1 MHPVLSDVAISDL
14 KPDPESCGAMISNA
28 AAYFDEDSARLYDTR
43 HLEQISAMLKRCA
56 TLLQSQPV
64 AVRLSLAIS
73 SIDYRLGN
81 YRTAAEWAEKVC
93 HGDVSADTL
102 ALRGDVCHGDV
113 STDTFPPY
121 SDGDDINVC
130 QRIRPHDTFH
140 DTLEALSYAARA
152 YAKLGMYDIA
162 CDYYEKE
169 LELIPEEKKRELAV
183 ALNDYGVLLE
193 EMGCLEE
200 AADCLMKAFA
210 IQEELFGPDHPE
222 IISTFNNLG
231 LICTDMGDYKA
242 AESFYRRALRIS
254 LEYYKEGHPE
264 TAVLYGNL
272 GELIMHCCQNIEEDA
287 ENEAIMDAEAPAQSD
302 APEDTKSRLAE
313 ARHYLM
319 KALEITTNAYGP
331 SYPDNAC
338 TLNNLGLLED
348 LEGNHKKAREH
359 YRKALEIQRAA
370 AGGDHPHLAD
380 ILHNLGVSYID
391 EALKPFSSPES
402 FSSSS
407 VEQKKDALPL
417 LRKALACEKKA
428 LAILAVVFDSTHPSV
443 EMLQNEVE
451 WLENELG

>member
-1 MHPVLSDVAISDL
+1 
-14 KPDPESCGAMISNA
+14 
-28 AAYFDEDSARLYDTR
+28 
-43 HLEQISAMLKRCA
+43 
-56 TLLQSQPV
+56 
-64 AVRLSLAIS
+64 
-73 SIDYRLGN
+73 
-81 YRTAAEWAEKVC
+81 
-93 HGDVSADTL
+93 
-102 ALRGDVCHGDV
+102 
-113 STDTFPPY
+113 
-121 SDGDDINVC
+121 
-130 QRIRPHDTFH
+130 
-140 DTLEALSYAARA
+140 
-152 YAKLGMYDIA
+152 MYDIA

-287 ENEAIMDAEAPAQSD
+287 ENEAIIDAEAIADTEAPAQSD

-319 KALEITTNAYGP
+319 RALEITTDAYGP

-370 AGGDHPHLAD
+370 TGGDHPHLAD

-428 LAILAVVFDSTHPSV
+428 LAILAAVFDSTHPSV

>member
-1 MHPVLSDVAISDL
+1 
-14 KPDPESCGAMISNA
+14 
-28 AAYFDEDSARLYDTR
+28 
-43 HLEQISAMLKRCA
+43 
-56 TLLQSQPV
+56 
-64 AVRLSLAIS
+64 
-73 SIDYRLGN
+73 
-81 YRTAAEWAEKVC
+81 
-93 HGDVSADTL
+93 
-102 ALRGDVCHGDV
+102 
-113 STDTFPPY
+113 
-121 SDGDDINVC
+121 
-130 QRIRPHDTFH
+130 
-140 DTLEALSYAARA
+140 
-152 YAKLGMYDIA
+152 MYGIA

-193 EMGCLEE
+193 EMGCFEE

-272 GELIMHCCQNIEEDA
+272 GELIMHCCQNIEEDT

-428 LAILAVVFDSTHPSV
+428 LAILAAVFDSTHPSV
-443 EMLQNEVE
+443 DMLQNEVE